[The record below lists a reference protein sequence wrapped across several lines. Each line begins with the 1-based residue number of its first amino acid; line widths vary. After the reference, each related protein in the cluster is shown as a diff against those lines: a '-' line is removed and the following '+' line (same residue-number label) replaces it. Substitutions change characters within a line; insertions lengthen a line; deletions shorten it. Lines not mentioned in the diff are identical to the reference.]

1 VDADVKQAQVPA
13 NDTIILYLNENS
25 NPTRLVN
32 SVTEWLGL
40 VGGIVVVSHQAEVLM
55 TVEPSQVDDVSA
67 QLPQDKVVIVNV
79 TGPVEDQIT
88 AFKKNLPDRTT
99 IIIMCGFIGM
109 IVGAIGLFI
118 DSITQLWD
126 KIRVWLALRRRK
138 LK

>member
-1 VDADVKQAQVPA
+1 MD
-13 NDTIILYLNENS
+13 
-25 NPTRLVN
+25 

-40 VGGIVVVSHQAEVLM
+40 VGGIVVVSHQAEVLI
-55 TVEPSQVDDVSA
+55 TVEPSQVDYVSA
-67 QLPQDKVVIVNV
+67 QLPQDKVVIANV

-99 IIIMCGFIGM
+99 IVIICGFIGL